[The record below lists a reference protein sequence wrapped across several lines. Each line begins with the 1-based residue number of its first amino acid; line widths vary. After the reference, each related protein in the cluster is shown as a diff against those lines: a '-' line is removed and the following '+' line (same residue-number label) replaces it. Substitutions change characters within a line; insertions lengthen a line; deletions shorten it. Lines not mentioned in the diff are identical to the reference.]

1 MSKILENKVA
11 LVTGGSR
18 GIGAAIAKRLAADG
32 ASVALTYGG
41 SKDKA
46 DEVVKSII
54 AAGGKAFALH
64 GDANKPETM
73 QAVADDVIKTYG
85 RIDILV
91 NNAGILEG
99 AGSVQDASLDALDR
113 TININVKS
121 MFTLTQAVSKVLP
134 DKGRIINLSSVL
146 GQRGIFPG
154 LSIYNMSKFAVN
166 GLTRSWAH
174 DLATRGITVNSI
186 LPGPINTDMGN
197 PDAAGVTAM
206 KRLGTPE
213 EVAALAA
220 FLASPEASYITGA
233 EIPVDGGAN
242 A

>member
-1 MSKILENKVA
+1 MTKTLEGKVA
-11 LVTGGSR
+11 LVTGASR
-18 GIGAAIAKRLAADG
+18 GIGAAIARRLADDG
-32 ASVALTYGG
+32 AAVALTYGG

-46 DEVVKSII
+46 DAVANDITK
-54 AAGGKAFALH
+54 AGGKAFVLH

-73 QAVADDVIKTYG
+73 QAVADAVMKHYG

-99 AGSVQDASLDALDR
+99 AAPLPDAPLDALER

-121 MFTLTQAVSKVLP
+121 VFTLTQAVSKVLP
-134 DKGRIINLSSVL
+134 DNGRVINLSSVL
-146 GQRGIFPG
+146 GERAIFPG
-154 LSIYNMSKFAVN
+154 VSIYNMSKFAVS

-174 DLATRGITVNSI
+174 DLAPRGITVNAI
-186 LPGPINTDMGN
+186 LPGPIDTDMGN
-197 PDAAGVTAM
+197 PDAAAVTAM

-213 EVAALAA
+213 EVAAVAS
-220 FLASPEASYITGA
+220 FLASPDASFVTGA
-233 EIPVDGGAN
+233 EIRVDGGAN

>member
-1 MSKILENKVA
+1 MTKKLEGKVA

-46 DEVVKSII
+46 DAVANDII
-54 AAGGKAFALH
+54 KAGGKAFVLH

-73 QAVADDVIKTYG
+73 QSVADAVVKQYG

-91 NNAGILEG
+91 NNAGIFEG
-99 AGSVQDASLDALDR
+99 AGPVQDASLEALER
-113 TININVKS
+113 TLNINVRS
-121 MFTLTQAVSKVLP
+121 VFTLTQAVVKVLP
-134 DKGRIINLSSVL
+134 DNGRIINLSSVL
-146 GQRGIFPG
+146 GERGIFAG
-154 LSIYNMSKFAVN
+154 ASIYNMSKFAVN

-174 DLATRGITVNSI
+174 DLAPRGITVNSI
-186 LPGPINTDMGN
+186 LPGPIDTDMGN
-197 PDAAGVTAM
+197 PDAAAVTAM
-206 KRLGTPE
+206 KRLGKPE
-213 EVAALAA
+213 EVAAVASFLAA
-220 FLASPEASYITGA
+220 PDASYVTGA
-233 EIPVDGGAN
+233 TIPVDGGAN

>member
-1 MSKILENKVA
+1 MTRTLENKIA

-18 GIGAAIAKRLAADG
+18 GIGTAIVRALVAQG
-32 ASVALTYGG
+32 ASVAFTYGG

-46 DEVVKSII
+46 DALVKEIE
-54 AAGGKAFALH
+54 AAGGKAFTLH

-73 QAVADDVIKTYG
+73 KDVADAVAKKYG

-91 NNAGILEG
+91 NNAGIFEG
-99 AGSVQDASLDALDR
+99 AVPAPDAPSEAFER
-113 TININVKS
+113 TLNINVKS
-121 MFTLTQAVSKVLP
+121 IFTLTQATLKFMP
-134 DKGRIINLSSVL
+134 DKGRIINISSVL
-146 GQRGIFPG
+146 GQRAIWPG

-174 DLATRGITVNSI
+174 DLAPRGITVNSV
-186 LPGPINTDMGN
+186 LPGPIATDMGN
-197 PDAAGVTAM
+197 ADAAGMTAM
-206 KRLGTPE
+206 KRLGEPE
-213 EVAALAA
+213 EVAAVVA
-220 FLASPEASYITGA
+220 FVASPAASYVTGA

>member
-1 MSKILENKVA
+1 MTKKLEGKVA

-32 ASVALTYGG
+32 AAIALTYGG

-46 DEVVKSII
+46 ETVAKDIEK
-54 AAGGKAFALH
+54 AGGKAFVLH

-73 QAVADDVIKTYG
+73 QGIADAVVKHYG

-91 NNAGILEG
+91 NNAGIFEG
-99 AGSVQDASLDALDR
+99 AGLIQDASLEGLER
-113 TININVKS
+113 TLNINVRS
-121 MFTLTQAVSKVLP
+121 VFTLTQAVSKVLP
-134 DKGRIINLSSVL
+134 DEGRIINISSVL
-146 GQRGIFPG
+146 GERGIFAG
-154 LSIYNMSKFAVN
+154 TSIYNMSKFAVN

-174 DLATRGITVNSI
+174 DLAQRGITVNSI
-186 LPGPINTDMGN
+186 LPGPIATDMGDPN
-197 PDAAGVTAM
+197 AAAMTAM

-213 EVAALAA
+213 EVAAVAS
-220 FLASPEASYITGA
+220 FLASPDASYVTGA
-233 EIPVDGGAN
+233 EITVDGGAN